1 MESWKAG
8 LGLIANRASGQ
19 KMREWVAGG
28 KKDPWEGAER
38 IDLKALYPESFP
50 PVPEVVMYTGAAL
63 LPKFKDRFE
72 GMESGWA
79 SWCYQI
85 DHTACCIILLR
96 KLQQNMKGRIILDRG
111 NFISSSCARQ
121 CARVEELFEAGCEM
135 RTIHPKGGG
144 FACMHTKT
152 WIIDSSIVLTGSVN
166 LTHNGL
172 ENNKEHLWEI
182 TNAEAI
188 QPLIEDFE
196 RCWIEAEV
204 VEQKDIDLMKETWS
218 RKEEKKS
225 GRARSASASI
235 ARSSSAIQE
244 ASV

>member
-1 MESWKAG
+1 
-8 LGLIANRASGQ
+8 
-19 KMREWVAGG
+19 
-28 KKDPWEGAER
+28 
-38 IDLKALYPESFP
+38 
-50 PVPEVVMYTGAAL
+50 
-63 LPKFKDRFE
+63 
-72 GMESGWA
+72 
-79 SWCYQI
+79 
-85 DHTACCIILLR
+85 
-96 KLQQNMKGRIILDRG
+96 
-111 NFISSSCARQ
+111 
-121 CARVEELFEAGCEM
+121 
-135 RTIHPKGGG
+135 
-144 FACMHTKT
+144 MHTKT

-182 TNAEAI
+182 TNAQAI